1 MSKVMIIGGGA
12 AGMMAAIAAAYNGN
26 NVTLFEKN
34 EKFKLIL
41 KRITRTKEEII
52 RVKNTV
58 GQKFN
63 NLWVNKF
70 NFSTL
75 STSPTLYFFWESVHK
90 NPVIKKNKTTPT
102 IPNCISIPLY
112 KKDSSFHKLC
122 WVCGIIGRE

>member
-1 MSKVMIIGGGA
+1 MCKKSKEGIKTFKKVA
-12 AGMMAAIAAAYNGN
+12 
-26 NVTLFEKN
+26 VKTKFEKN

-75 STSPTLYFFWESVHK
+75 SASPTLYFFLRVS
-90 NPVIKKNKTTPT
+90 T
-102 IPNCISIPLY
+102 
-112 KKDSSFHKLC
+112 
-122 WVCGIIGRE
+122 